1 MDMLEFVGRLAGMS
15 LRFKASLPFLFPSII
30 WKQLCGQR
38 VDEED
43 LMAMDSLTGQAVYAI
58 DKCDQAYTM
67 DGERHEP
74 ITNEADFRA
83 AFGDIYFVCNS
94 STGEEVELM
103 AGGGTTRVTFAN
115 RKRYVKMAVDYRLHE
130 FDLQVAAIRRGIAS
144 VVPMPALRLFTWQE
158 LEILVAGRPEIDLE
172 VLKRQTSYSGC
183 VA

>member
-1 MDMLEFVGRLAGMS
+1 
-15 LRFKASLPFLFPSII
+15 
-30 WKQLCGQR
+30 
-38 VDEED
+38 
-43 LMAMDSLTGQAVYAI
+43 
-58 DKCDQAYTM
+58 M

-83 AFGDIYFVCNS
+83 AFGDIFFVCNS

-103 AGGGTTRVTFAN
+103 AGGSTTRVTFAN

-130 FDLQVAAIRRGIAS
+130 FDLQVAAIRRGIGS

-158 LEILVAGRPEIDLE
+158 LEILVAGRPEIDLD

-183 VA
+183 VCVWWWRFVLRWVLALGGGRAVVSTTHTRATHGE